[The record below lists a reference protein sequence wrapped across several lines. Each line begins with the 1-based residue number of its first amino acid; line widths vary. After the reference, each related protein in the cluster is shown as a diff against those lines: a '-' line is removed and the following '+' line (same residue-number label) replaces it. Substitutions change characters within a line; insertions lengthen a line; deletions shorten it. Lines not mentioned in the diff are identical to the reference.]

1 MATTFRSGPRDP
13 RTGATSTVISPGNI
27 VRADG
32 RTDNERSQMASQFTA
47 DPGQEQSYRQ
57 AERDYQEFLQSSGRS
72 STNPF
77 GDAGVFGGGVN
88 FSGIMTPRQIEDVN
102 RLAYNQYLGLVS
114 GRGTQRCGIGDFI
127 PGYAPALKIGS
138 NTPRGRVVAAPT
150 QPKQGGIFSLSPT
163 LGILRNL
170 FGRGNISRTLDD
182 GGIDYSAEG
191 IETLD
196 VSPPEKT
203 TPGYDTLAGEN
214 LFNLGPFVQVAQQD
228 SEAFAQAQALADQD
242 RIQLEYP
249 EGVER
254 RSLYEGLAAPGTGLR
269 LEDLVGPNKVADL
282 SDLSDSANLGNPYA
296 GTTGA
301 FVPRRIEITPDGK
314 LIEVPVGFDK
324 GGEVPAG
331 EGLFSKEELAR
342 QDRIASAEPQP
353 DGSMPD
359 VDSLRFATQEEVDMG
374 SYKHLQHLQDKFNYH
389 MKAAQ
394 SPVTTI
400 AGFLPFQANPANRVA
415 HAEDAE
421 MYRGMI
427 EDFKDKRARAIVNY
441 EAYIQAGG
449 MPLYVN
455 TEKGAYFSGFPD
467 ALVNFKAT
475 NP

>member
-114 GRGTQRCGIGDFI
+114 GRGTQRGGIGDFI
-127 PGYAPALKIGS
+127 PGYAPALKLGS

-170 FGRGNISRTLDD
+170 FGRGNILRTLDD
-182 GGIDYSAEG
+182 GSAEG

-196 VSPPEKT
+196 VSPSEGT
-203 TPGYDTLAGEN
+203 TPGYDSLAQED
-214 LFNLGPFVQVAQQD
+214 LFNLGPFVRVAQQD
-228 SEAFAQAQALADQD
+228 PKAFAQAQALADQD
-242 RIQLEYP
+242 RTQLEYP

-254 RSLYEGLAAPGTGLR
+254 RSLYEGLAPTERR
-269 LEDLVGPNKVADL
+269 LDLSDLVGPGKNTDL
-282 SDLSDSANLGNPYA
+282 SDVSDSANLGNPYA

-301 FVPRRIEITPDGK
+301 FVPKKIVIGPGGK
-314 LIEVPVGFDK
+314 LIEVPVGF
-324 GGEVPAG
+324 
-331 EGLFSKEELAR
+331 
-342 QDRIASAEPQP
+342 
-353 DGSMPD
+353 
-359 VDSLRFATQEEVDMG
+359 
-374 SYKHLQHLQDKFNYH
+374 
-389 MKAAQ
+389 
-394 SPVTTI
+394 
-400 AGFLPFQANPANRVA
+400 
-415 HAEDAE
+415 
-421 MYRGMI
+421 
-427 EDFKDKRARAIVNY
+427 
-441 EAYIQAGG
+441 
-449 MPLYVN
+449 
-455 TEKGAYFSGFPD
+455 
-467 ALVNFKAT
+467 
-475 NP
+475 

>member
-114 GRGTQRCGIGDFI
+114 GRGTQRGGIGDFI

-138 NTPRGRVVAAPT
+138 NTPKGRVVAAPT
-150 QPKQGGIFSLSPT
+150 QPKQGGIFSLSPMI
-163 LGILRNL
+163 GILRNL
-170 FGRGNISRTLDD
+170 FGGGNTLRALDD
-182 GGIDYSAEG
+182 GGVDYNAEG

-196 VSPPEKT
+196 VSPLEKQFKYKET

-254 RSLYEGLAAPGTGLR
+254 RSLYEGLAPTARGLT
-269 LEDLVGPNKVADL
+269 LGDIAGPTKNTDL
-282 SDLSDSANLGNPYA
+282 SDLSDSANFGDPY
-296 GTTGA
+296 TTTVGPDGA
-301 FVPRRIEITPDGK
+301 LITGDFVPKRVEIGPDGK
-314 LIEVPVGFDK
+314 LIEVPVGF
-324 GGEVPAG
+324 
-331 EGLFSKEELAR
+331 
-342 QDRIASAEPQP
+342 
-353 DGSMPD
+353 
-359 VDSLRFATQEEVDMG
+359 
-374 SYKHLQHLQDKFNYH
+374 
-389 MKAAQ
+389 
-394 SPVTTI
+394 
-400 AGFLPFQANPANRVA
+400 
-415 HAEDAE
+415 
-421 MYRGMI
+421 
-427 EDFKDKRARAIVNY
+427 
-441 EAYIQAGG
+441 
-449 MPLYVN
+449 
-455 TEKGAYFSGFPD
+455 
-467 ALVNFKAT
+467 
-475 NP
+475 